1 MFKKTS
7 WLLASL
13 AAGVI
18 SVQAATVSGV
28 VKEGDSTGAPVAG
41 AIVTLASS
49 GGGGGGSTLRDTTD
63 ETGAYSFGSVGIGTR
78 QARASKTGYL
88 NSALSTIGITD
99 STAAYTQNLFLV
111 STSIRATVS
120 GTVTDSAAGTP
131 LTGAKVLLRIGTGAG
146 ASIRD
151 SVTTGTSGAYSFD
164 TVPAGAFTLVASAT
178 GYISRNTTGNITS
191 ATPPAIDI
199 KLVKILYG
207 SITGTVTDSAA
218 GTALAGAKVY
228 LRTTGGGGG
237 GTILDSTVTAASGS
251 YTIANVQTGIARSLR
266 VQDSEFITKNTTI
279 TLTDTTATNVNV
291 QLVKILFGSITGT
304 VTDSAAA
311 TALAGAKV
319 YLRTTGGGGGG
330 TILDSTVT
338 AANGSYTIANVQSG
352 IARSLSAQASGFLTK
367 SATVTVAGTAAL
379 TADFQLKAII
389 YGSITG
395 TVTDSVAGTAIV
407 GAKVYLRTTGGGG
420 GGTILDSTVTAASGS
435 YTIANVQ
442 TGIARSLRVQD
453 SGFTT
458 KNTTIT
464 LTDTAA
470 TTVNVQLVK
479 ILFGSIT
486 GTVTDSV
493 AGTAIAGAKVYLRT
507 TGGGG
512 GTILD
517 SAVTAASGSYTITN
531 VQTGIA
537 RMVRAQAAGFITKNA
552 TVTLTDTAALTVNF
566 ALRTSAIAIASRS
579 AQGISTAFDVGISR
593 AGVIRLSNC
602 NDAGTFTL
610 FDVNGRLLYRAALQA
625 HTPSLALPAHFAKSG
640 NAYIVNVTHN
650 NAVYRKQ
657 IVMP

>member
-1 MFKKTS
+1 M
-7 WLLASL
+7 ASL

-99 STAAYTQNLFLV
+99 STAAYIQNLFLV

-311 TALAGAKV
+311 TALA
-319 YLRTTGGGGGG
+319 
-330 TILDSTVT
+330 
-338 AANGSYTIANVQSG
+338 
-352 IARSLSAQASGFLTK
+352 
-367 SATVTVAGTAAL
+367 
-379 TADFQLKAII
+379 
-389 YGSITG
+389 
-395 TVTDSVAGTAIV
+395 

>member
-1 MFKKTS
+1 M
-7 WLLASL
+7 ASL

-266 VQDSEFITKNTTI
+266 VQDS
-279 TLTDTTATNVNV
+279 
-291 QLVKILFGSITGT
+291 
-304 VTDSAAA
+304 
-311 TALAGAKV
+311 
-319 YLRTTGGGGGG
+319 
-330 TILDSTVT
+330 
-338 AANGSYTIANVQSG
+338 
-352 IARSLSAQASGFLTK
+352 
-367 SATVTVAGTAAL
+367 
-379 TADFQLKAII
+379 
-389 YGSITG
+389 
-395 TVTDSVAGTAIV
+395 
-407 GAKVYLRTTGGGG
+407 
-420 GGTILDSTVTAASGS
+420 
-435 YTIANVQ
+435 
-442 TGIARSLRVQD
+442 
-453 SGFTT
+453 GFTT